1 MANDEGYIEY
11 VGMISTHRKELINLL
26 IANGCLLHEIKSFR
40 KEELDTNYKIFMYRE
55 DIIDGK

>member
-26 IANGCLLHEIKSFR
+26 IANGCLLHEIKSVR
-40 KEELDTNYKIFMYRE
+40 NEDMCTSYKIFMYRE
-55 DIIDGK
+55 DVIDGK